1 MLNFK
6 INWKCAISLRKVFLR
21 INRSLK
27 YFQIRHNMHRLGITV
42 VGWYHSHPHSQ
53 ADPSL
58 RDMDSQ
64 MEYQLKLKGD
74 GHIYQPCLGII
85 LCKIHRLLL

>member
-1 MLNFK
+1 M
-6 INWKCAISLRKVFLR
+6 A
-21 INRSLK
+21 
-27 YFQIRHNMHRLGITV
+27 RLGISV

-74 GHIYQPCLGII
+74 GHIYQPCLGLI
-85 LCKIHRLLL
+85 LCEFAIRSKVLHAEVALLCHWDAVEHV

>member
-1 MLNFK
+1 MHDIK
-6 INWKCAISLRKVFLR
+6 INGKSFISLQKIFFR

-64 MEYQLKLKGD
+64 MEYQLKLKGE

-85 LCKIHRLLL
+85 LCKIHRFF